1 MINELYIQDIQDWG
15 PVEIRILDNVFGVF
29 VPDVG
34 LFDSTLIYSP
44 IAWEFRLGARNSIE
58 EETLQIFRRDIIPQL
73 IQYILST
80 PDFVSRLETWHK
92 EKLEELGARI
102 PTIEQEL
109 VANRDLLIALQR
121 RPSPIEPGVGALGQ
135 IHDYLVAA
143 GFDAEIVGCRKGFIL
158 GILEGNPLKKEGLK

>member
-1 MINELYIQDIQDWG
+1 MINELYIQDIQNWG
-15 PVEIRILDNVFGVF
+15 PVEIRTLEEMNAFGLF

-58 EETLQIFRRDIIPQL
+58 DETLQILRRELIPQI
-73 IQYILST
+73 IQYILEEK
-80 PDFVSRLETWHK
+80 DFVHRLETWHK

-102 PTIEQEL
+102 PAIEQEL
-109 VANRDLLIALQR
+109 VANRGLLTALQR

-143 GFDAEIVGCRKGFIL
+143 GFDDEIVGRRKGFIL
-158 GILEGNPLKKEGLK
+158 GILEGNPK